1 MSTTTTL
8 TRTQLLIGGNR
19 RDASD
24 GGTYANLNPA
34 TGSKIADVAD
44 ATHDDVNAAVTAARR
59 AFDAGKW
66 PTMAASRRAKIV
78 YKIAQLI
85 AERAADL
92 ALCEVRD
99 NGKTIAT
106 AKGELG
112 AIVDCFEFYAG
123 AATKNYG
130 DTLPPPL
137 PTYLANTVREPVGV
151 VGAIVPWNFPLLLA
165 SWKVAP
171 ALAAGCTI
179 VLKPSSV
186 TPLTAIA
193 LGEIALEAG
202 VPEGVLNV
210 VTGSTREIGAWIVEH
225 PGVDKIAFTG
235 STATGKIVA
244 ATAAR
249 TLKRVTLELGG
260 KSPSVV
266 FDDAD
271 LDAAV
276 AGALYGVYYNAGQC
290 CEARSRIL
298 LQSGIYDSFISSFS
312 EKAKRLRVG
321 DPEDPQ
327 TQIGAITL
335 NEQFDKIKNYCEVA
349 ASEGAP
355 ALFGGAP
362 ADLGGAL
369 ASGMFWSPTAFE
381 AENSHR
387 IAREEVFGPVAT
399 FVRFSS
405 EADAIALANDSEYG
419 LAASVWSTNLG
430 RANRVARAIRSGTV
444 AINTPYAVFPGVP
457 FGGYKQSGYGRELG
471 METMRLY
478 SETKSVLTY
487 IGEKPM
493 DPFGV

>member
-312 EKAKRLRVG
+312 GKAKRLRVG

-349 ASEGAP
+349 ASEGAT

-430 RANRVARAIRSGTV
+430 RANRVARAIRCGTL